1 MSFYMREFA
10 SEEKFDISKF
20 LNFEN
25 DVYDVLDSPF
35 LALLS
40 QLPVVEYYNVDNG
53 NENFALIVMDG
64 MSYDEWFILKNYLN
78 DFEIKELESCDVN
91 LLDERERYWIDY
103 YNTYSGEGYNS
114 TYGGSGKNLYD
125 YDLIVEVYQ
134 KLKNIKETA
143 RTIGCSVDCVGQVL
157 KDRDVEILSS
167 DIVSKNEYGKKRI
180 SGSRIL

>member
-53 NENFALIVMDG
+53 YKDVDLISSEKYGEPFLAYLIQFYNNDFRETFPEG
-64 MSYDEWFILKNYLN
+64 TILKLFSIEDLN
-78 DFEIKELESCDVN
+78 DI
-91 LLDERERYWIDY
+91 Y
-103 YNTYSGEGYNS
+103 YTLS
-114 TYGGSGKNLYD
+114 T
-125 YDLIVEVYQ
+125 
-134 KLKNIKETA
+134 
-143 RTIGCSVDCVGQVL
+143 
-157 KDRDVEILSS
+157 LS
-167 DIVSKNEYGKKRI
+167 KA
-180 SGSRIL
+180 